1 MAALVESM
9 EPDAV
14 PTLDCGR
21 YCDHLADV
29 YSATDF
35 ATKGDR
41 TKFRL
46 KIAAARALEEVGY
59 QDMKVADICAF
70 AEVALGTFY
79 VYFRDKNEI
88 AIEVVLDF
96 VNFLYDRARQ
106 VGGRH
111 TEYEAI
117 LNTNR
122 FFISAYQR
130 NAGLMQCHVQ
140 LQSRLPEFRTL
151 WRPRHRKW
159 IEGLARS
166 ITRRGVYGAGMPG
179 STMMAARALEGMVF
193 HYLYSVIVT
202 RESVL
207 DERELDPDELAKLL
221 TVLWYRAVYCKDP
234 PELAGAAVSG

>member
-1 MAALVESM
+1 MTARVEQAG
-9 EPDAV
+9 PVPV
-14 PTLDCGR
+14 PTLECGR
-21 YCDHLADV
+21 YADHLGDV
-29 YSATDF
+29 YASNSF
-35 ATKGDR
+35 ATKGER

-59 QDMKVADICAF
+59 QDLKVADICTY

-96 VNFLYDRARQ
+96 VNFLYEQARQ

-111 TEYEAI
+111 SEYEAI

-122 FFISAYQR
+122 FFISAYQA
-130 NAGLMQCHVQ
+130 NPGLMQCHVQ
-140 LQSRLPEFRTL
+140 LQSQLAEFRKL
-151 WRPRHRKW
+151 WRPRHLRW
-159 IEGLARS
+159 IDGLARS
-166 ITRRGVYGAGMPG
+166 ISRRGAYGEDKPG
-179 STMMAARALEGMVF
+179 SSTMVARALEGMVF

-207 DERELDPDELAKLL
+207 DDRELDADEFARMLS
-221 TVLWYRAVYCKDP
+221 VLWYRAVYCKDP
-234 PELAGAAVSG
+234 PELADAPVSG